1 MPVLSFPRAMN
12 ALGKRGE
19 DAGRKRGRWQVEK
32 AERIMALDVGER
44 RIGIALSD
52 PLGITAQGLEVYQRR
67 TEAEDLIYLT
77 GLFQKHQCTGLLIGL
92 PRHMNGEIGPEAEKI
107 MDFGRRLG
115 HACRVEPVFWDER
128 LTTVQAERALLE
140 GNMRRRRRRQVID
153 QVAAVLLLENYLH
166 SGALRPEKD

>member
-1 MPVLSFPRAMN
+1 
-12 ALGKRGE
+12 
-19 DAGRKRGRWQVEK
+19 
-32 AERIMALDVGER
+32 MALDVGEK

-52 PLGITAQGLEVYQRR
+52 PLGITAQGLEVYQR
-67 TEAEDLIYLT
+67 TTVSEDLTYLT
-77 GLFQKHQCTGLLIGL
+77 SLFQKHQCSGLLIGL

-107 MDFGRRLG
+107 MAFGRRLG

-153 QVAAVLLLENYLH
+153 QLAAVLLLENYLRFD
-166 SGALRPEKD
+166 ALRPNEE

>member
-1 MPVLSFPRAMN
+1 
-12 ALGKRGE
+12 
-19 DAGRKRGRWQVEK
+19 
-32 AERIMALDVGER
+32 MALDVGEK

-67 TEAEDLIYLT
+67 AETEDLTYLA

-107 MDFGRRLG
+107 MAFGRRLG
-115 HACRVEPVFWDER
+115 AACRVEPVFWDER

-140 GNMRRRRRRQVID
+140 GNMRRRRRRQMID
-153 QVAAVLLLENYLH
+153 QLAAVLLLENYLRF
-166 SGALRPEKD
+166 GALRTKEDLGENR